1 MSSADRGVQP
11 SSSGSSDVGRMA
23 RGGGLNLM
31 GAVVGQAALLGVITL
46 IGHTLGTA
54 AVGRYSVLYAMLT
67 LLSLLSLAGFRAGLT
82 RFVAIFLADDDS
94 SRVRGTIR
102 LGVGVTIGASLV
114 ISTALALFAPT
125 VARLYDNPALES
137 GIRWIALALPA
148 ASFADA
154 ALAATQGWRSQREFA
169 LIGRI
174 GDPLGLLAFT
184 ALFISLGWGVD
195 GAIIALPAS
204 AWATA
209 IVAAFAL
216 ARRVRRVPAARAIM
230 PARRIFSFSMVSW
243 GSALAQ
249 TGLVW
254 AGTLVL
260 GAMASEEDVGVF
272 SIAARLVSLAV
283 FVMAPIINSFSPH
296 VAHLHHREDREGVS
310 DAYGSATRWIV
321 QLSAPAFV
329 LLLLIPGPL
338 LRALG
343 ESTGRGAWVVVIL
356 ALGQMVSAAAG
367 PCGVVLNM
375 SGRVG
380 LSLIDNVGVLA
391 LNLALNVALI
401 PKWGIIGA
409 AIAWSAALIVGNL
422 VKVAQVRYILGVTAR
437 RPALIRTL
445 GIGAVAFAVGWA
457 ATHIESPWWGTILL
471 VGSAVGLTYLVL
483 LLWIGLDP
491 QDRAI
496 GRALR
501 RRIPRPSGRSQGSE
515 TPSSKDDEADITQD

>member
-1 MSSADRGVQP
+1 
-11 SSSGSSDVGRMA
+11 MA

-46 IGHTLGTA
+46 IGHTLGSA

-82 RFVAIFLADDDS
+82 RFVAIFLADDDP

-125 VARLYDNPALES
+125 VAHLYDNPALES

-296 VAHLHHREDREGVS
+296 VAPPSSR
-310 DAYGSATRWIV
+310 
-321 QLSAPAFV
+321 
-329 LLLLIPGPL
+329 GP
-338 LRALG
+338 
-343 ESTGRGAWVVVIL
+343 
-356 ALGQMVSAAAG
+356 
-367 PCGVVLNM
+367 
-375 SGRVG
+375 
-380 LSLIDNVGVLA
+380 
-391 LNLALNVALI
+391 
-401 PKWGIIGA
+401 
-409 AIAWSAALIVGNL
+409 
-422 VKVAQVRYILGVTAR
+422 
-437 RPALIRTL
+437 
-445 GIGAVAFAVGWA
+445 
-457 ATHIESPWWGTILL
+457 
-471 VGSAVGLTYLVL
+471 
-483 LLWIGLDP
+483 
-491 QDRAI
+491 
-496 GRALR
+496 R
-501 RRIPRPSGRSQGSE
+501 RRL
-515 TPSSKDDEADITQD
+515 